1 MNWDLG
7 FSANSPEFLL
17 LEKPEDM
24 EEFRSEKT
32 VKGGK
37 VRSGKGVYL
46 AECG

>member
-7 FSANSPEFLL
+7 FSPNSPEFLL

-37 VRSGKGVYL
+37 VRSGRGCIWWG
-46 AECG
+46 CG